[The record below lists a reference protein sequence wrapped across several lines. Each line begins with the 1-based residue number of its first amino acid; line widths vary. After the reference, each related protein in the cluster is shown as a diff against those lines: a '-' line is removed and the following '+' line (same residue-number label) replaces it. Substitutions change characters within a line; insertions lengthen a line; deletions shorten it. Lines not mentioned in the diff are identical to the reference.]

1 LDAGSGDSEQALL
14 ALAQNYELKEDVCH
28 CDNEPVA
35 SGLPKLSESIG
46 ASAVVMGA
54 ISRSRIDRV
63 MIGSTAERLLDELEC
78 DVFIIKPDH
87 IPALNQFLL

>member
-1 LDAGSGDSEQALL
+1 M
-14 ALAQNYELKEDVCH
+14 ALAQDYEIKEEVCH
-28 CDNEPVA
+28 CDNDPVA
-35 SGLPKLSESIG
+35 LSLPKLGESIG

-78 DVFIIKPDH
+78 DVFIIKPDQL
-87 IPALNQFLL
+87 PALNQFLL